1 MPDEGIERDLAQ
13 VSRAVRAGLRDA
25 REMEEEATEH
35 LARKESGLV
44 DVVFDAMQRGQPL
57 RLRTGTSQFAGT
69 VIHVAEDL
77 VILEDGGGAQVDVRL
92 SALAELWIGD
102 PVRGAGRS
110 RRSEIPASFEDCLEG
125 LETTGPELE
134 LGGPSLPATRS
145 RVSIVARDH
154 LVLVGRGSQHVVP
167 RAAVGFIIRRR

>member
-1 MPDEGIERDLAQ
+1 MPDDELERDLAE

-35 LARKESGLV
+35 LARKEAGLF
-44 DVVFDAMQRGQPL
+44 DVAFDAMQRGQPL

-77 VILEDGGGAQVDVRL
+77 VIIEDDGGAQVDLRL

-110 RRSEIPASFEDCLEG
+110 RRSEVPASFDDCLEG
-125 LETTGPELE
+125 LETTGREVE
-134 LGGPSLPATRS
+134 LGGPALAATRC
-145 RVSIVARDH
+145 RVSVVARDH
-154 LVLVGRGSQHVVP
+154 VVLTGRGGQHVVP
-167 RAAVGFIIRRR
+167 RAAVGFIIRRS

>member
-1 MPDEGIERDLAQ
+1 MPNDELEQDLAQ

-35 LARKESGLV
+35 LARKESGLD

-57 RLRTGTSQFAGT
+57 RLRTGSSQFAGT
-69 VIHVAEDL
+69 VIHVADDL
-77 VILEDGGGAQVDVRL
+77 VIIEDDGGAQVDVRL

-110 RRSEIPASFEDCLEG
+110 RRSQIPASFDDCLEG
-125 LETTGPELE
+125 LETTGREVE
-134 LGGPSLPATRS
+134 LGGPALPTARC
-145 RVSIVARDH
+145 RVSVVARDH
-154 LVLVGRGSQHVVP
+154 LVLTGRGSQHVVS
-167 RAAVGFIIRRR
+167 RAAIGFIIRRS